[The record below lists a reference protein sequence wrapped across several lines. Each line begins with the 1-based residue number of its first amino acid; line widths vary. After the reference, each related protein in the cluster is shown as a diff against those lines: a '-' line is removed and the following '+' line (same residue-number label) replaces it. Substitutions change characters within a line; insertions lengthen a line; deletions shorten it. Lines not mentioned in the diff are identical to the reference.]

1 MSHLS
6 LEMKPPSRQETQS
19 TPRNKKSFELG
30 SLSFVRCWNLGG
42 VIKAELSEKCK
53 ETKRPVR
60 FNLGVHCVPAG
71 SVPMANEK
79 WEMI

>member
-1 MSHLS
+1 MRW
-6 LEMKPPSRQETQS
+6 EAGGCERQGIKT
-19 TPRNKKSFELG
+19 SFELG
-30 SLSFVRCWNLGG
+30 SLSFVRYWNLGG
-42 VIKAELSEKCK
+42 AIKAEQLEKCK
-53 ETKRPVR
+53 ETKCAVP